1 MDHYSKTERTR
12 LRRLPKRACY
22 DVAVVNAIID
32 EAMICHLATT
42 LDGQTL
48 QQPTIHWRHGN
59 QLYVHGSSKNGLFKA
74 LLAGSEACIG
84 ISLVDGIVFARSAF
98 HHSLNFRS
106 VVIYSHARLVEDA
119 DEKAHALDLL
129 LEKFRPGRSREA
141 RAANEIELKATSVL
155 AFELDE
161 LSAKIRTGGPVDD
174 PEDRAL
180 PIWAGVQPVSTLM
193 GAIEYDDGE
202 TTPSS

>member
-1 MDHYSKTERTR
+1 M
-12 LRRLPKRACY
+12 
-22 DVAVVNAIID
+22 VNAIID